1 MTTAFVMIEIADA
14 MGKSGQRGSFL
25 ALLASLKADH
35 NVTILPPTEELYEA
49 GLRLYAKRP
58 DKDWSLTD
66 CVSFVV
72 MDRFGIED
80 ALTGDRHFKQAGFN
94 ALWEDRGSPC
104 SGTRED
110 SPYLAARGQSLSGL
124 ARTVPIWSRE
134 GSPCLVY
141 TRPSWRVDD
150 GRS

>member
-1 MTTAFVMIEIADA
+1 MNPVFADSFYYIALLNRNDAAHKHAVQLAHNLRPRVMTTAFVMIEIADA

-94 ALWEDRGSPC
+94 AL
-104 SGTRED
+104 
-110 SPYLAARGQSLSGL
+110 LA
-124 ARTVPIWSRE
+124 
-134 GSPCLVY
+134 
-141 TRPSWRVDD
+141 
-150 GRS
+150 